1 MAVEIDI
8 EGQRVVISD
17 VATEATLQKLVDKMG
32 GAQSPFGAETVK
44 AGKEFVKQQKE
55 GITTGKKT
63 TVQLKGLAS
72 QAGDAASE
80 LDKAAEAS
88 RGFRNK
94 IGGFFDKL
102 SDAATDVIKFGASMQ
117 GQGLGLKELGQS
129 ADSLSASLPKI
140 LTPLGA
146 FGGAMIAHTANLMDT
161 FQGLSSTGAMFADSM
176 FDLET
181 VAANSYLRLDEMV
194 GVVRENSEALSVF
207 GGSTKLGA
215 KRFSELSV
223 ALQNTYRRDLRM
235 LGMGAQESSEMLAS
249 FVAINA
255 RNAAFGTMS
264 TKQQTAAAA
273 GFAKEMNMMASLT
286 GQDRKQLANKLAQD
300 RRRSDVELKLSRMS
314 GEEQTRARQAF
325 QALEQQFG
333 ANSPVLEAFRAK
345 FLGQDVVIGNPA
357 ANMLL
362 SGSEPIGVA
371 LNTVADGLNNGS
383 MTITGMFETLSK
395 AAKDQIASGRSMEA
409 IAPFS
414 DFAKTMTDISEGS
427 LALAK
432 RHQEVVTKFNGDY
445 AAFFKAQETNL
456 DKTSKGII
464 SLGMATEDV
473 GKFTRNALNE
483 ATKSSLGLITDVVSG
498 VQAAIT
504 KALGDD
510 TYMSSIKDT
519 SKNMTALAGSSN
531 GLAIAFAKLKDA
543 MPKLFGVAASG
554 SDDVAKAGGA
564 LAGVK
569 EASKKAALEVAE
581 SSAGTMSKFFRGIP
595 LIASLVDGGLTG
607 LDAHKSGKSVG
618 GSAVEGGLTAGAS
631 FFGGLAGAKYGAALG
646 IAGGPI
652 GMLLGGLLGGGLGA
666 FTAGKGGELV
676 GELLTGGGD
685 LKDSLF
691 NMLGIGDKPAGFAQG
706 GMVRQPSL
714 AMIGDRNISNSEGE
728 VVIPFGKSGVRA
740 DIDLSAINNLSDNV
754 GKLVSALSKQGD
766 TSEELLYEFRAGNR
780 ISSQINKRLA

>member
-32 GAQSPFGAETVK
+32 GAQSPFGQETVK

-55 GITTGKKT
+55 STTTGKKA
-63 TVQLKGLAS
+63 TVELKGLAS
-72 QAGDAASE
+72 QAGDAATE
-80 LDKAAEAS
+80 LDKAADKA

-102 SDAATDVIKFGASMQ
+102 SDAATDVVKFGASMQ

-129 ADSLSASLPKI
+129 ADALSASLPKI

-194 GVVRENSEALSVF
+194 GVVKENSEALSVF

-215 KRFSELSV
+215 KRFAELSV

-300 RRRSDVELKLSRMS
+300 RRRSDVELKLSRMT
-314 GEEQTRARQAF
+314 GAEQTRARQAF

-395 AAKDQIASGRSMEA
+395 AAKDQIASGRSMEGL
-409 IAPFS
+409 APFS

-483 ATKSSLGLITDVVSG
+483 ATKSSLGLITDVVTG
-498 VQAAIT
+498 VHAAIT

-510 TYMSSIKDT
+510 TYMTSIKDT
-519 SKNMTALAGSSN
+519 SKNMSSIAGSSH
-531 GLAIAFAKLKDA
+531 GLALAFAKLKDA

-554 SDDVAKAGGA
+554 ADDVAKTGGA

-646 IAGGPI
+646 IAGGPV
-652 GMLLGGLLGGGLGA
+652 GMLLGGLIGGGLGA

-728 VVIPFGKSGVRA
+728 VVIPFGKSGVKA

>member
-32 GAQSPFGAETVK
+32 GASSPFGQETVK
-44 AGKEFVKQQKE
+44 AGKEYVKNQKE
-55 GITTGKKT
+55 SAKAGKTT

-72 QAGDAASE
+72 QAGDAATE

-102 SDAATDVIKFGASMQ
+102 ADAATDVVKFGASMQ

-129 ADSLSASLPKI
+129 ADSLSASLPKL

-161 FQGLSSTGAMFADSM
+161 FQGLSSTGAMFTDSL

-207 GGSTKLGA
+207 GGSAKLGA
-215 KRFSELSV
+215 KRFAELSV
-223 ALQNTYRRDLRM
+223 NLQNTYRRDLRM
-235 LGMGAQESSEMLAS
+235 LGMGAQESAEMLAS

-255 RNAAFGTMS
+255 RNAQFGTMS

-273 GFAKEMNMMASLT
+273 GFAKEMTLMANLT
-286 GQDRKQLANKLAQD
+286 GQDRKQLANKLASD
-300 RRRSDVELKLSRMS
+300 RRRADVELKMSRMDPEQARIAKAAFEMVARDY
-314 GEEQTRARQAF
+314 GENSDAMEALRAQ
-325 QALEQQFG
+325 
-333 ANSPVLEAFRAK
+333 
-345 FLGQDVVIGNPA
+345 FLGQSVV
-357 ANMLL
+357 
-362 SGSEPIGVA
+362 SG
-371 LNTVADGLNNGS
+371 NTVANMILSGGQPISGAFSKIVENLNSGNANIGNVF
-383 MTITGMFETLSK
+383 TELTKGQ
-395 AAKDQIASGRSMEA
+395 AAQKDFNKDIEG

-414 DFAKTMTDISEGS
+414 EFASKITELGANSIVGFQRNNEIMDKYGGSFAKFI
-427 LALAK
+427 AAN
-432 RHQEVVTKFNGDY
+432 EV
-445 AAFFKAQETNL
+445 NL

-483 ATKSSLGLITDVVSG
+483 ATKSSLGLITNVLTG

-519 SKNMTALAGSSN
+519 SKNMTSIAGSSH

-543 MPKLFGVAASG
+543 MPKLFGVASAT
-554 SDDVAKAGGA
+554 DDVAKTGGA

-581 SSAGTMSKFFRGIP
+581 SSAGAMSKFFRGIP
-595 LIASLVDGGLTG
+595 FIASLVDGGLTG

-646 IAGGPI
+646 IAGGPV
-652 GMLLGGLLGGGLGA
+652 GMLLGGLIGGGLGA

-728 VVIPFGKSGVRA
+728 VVIPFGKSGVKA

-754 GKLVSALSKQGD
+754 GRLVSAMSKQGNI
-766 TSEELLYEFRAGNR
+766 SEELLYEFKQGNR
-780 ISSQINKRLA
+780 ISNQINKRLA